1 MSLPIQTDITDEA
14 QVSAVAEA
22 TLQRFGRLDCLDQ
35 LRGPGSAGL
44 SAIGPT
50 SQSCDPRLTEKNT
63 GGRVK
68 TQLHQLVERRDRIA
82 RVTQAASA
90 FRNHFTPKLV
100 MMRRIL

>member
-14 QVSAVAEA
+14 QVSAEAEA

-50 SQSCDPRLTEKNT
+50 SQSCDPRLTEKIT
-63 GGRVK
+63 
-68 TQLHQLVERRDRIA
+68 A
-82 RVTQAASA
+82 
-90 FRNHFTPKLV
+90 
-100 MMRRIL
+100 MRLS